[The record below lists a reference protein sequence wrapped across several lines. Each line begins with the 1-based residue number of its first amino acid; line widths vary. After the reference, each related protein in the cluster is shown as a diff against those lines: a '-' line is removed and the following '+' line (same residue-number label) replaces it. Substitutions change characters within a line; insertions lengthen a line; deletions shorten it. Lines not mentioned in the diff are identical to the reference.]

1 MPLPLSPRVPRERIQ
16 TGATMWRP
24 LGSGRL
30 TAAAWRGAA
39 RWRSGAGL
47 DTPVLQP
54 PHTVLRSKH
63 IRPTPVAAT
72 TPASPSPAVAS
83 AALRSAT
90 RHHRRVR
97 LARKA
102 LSTAKI
108 LHPLSSSA
116 SGLVPDCRGGPA
128 GLLLAGATLVFAAR
142 QAPGRAQPASSST
155 GSTTHPVA
163 QTRVDTAKV
172 D

>member
-116 SGLVPDCRGGPA
+116 SGLVPGRPGGSTGWCDSGFRSAPSAGPRPA
-128 GLLLAGATLVFAAR
+128 RLV
-142 QAPGRAQPASSST
+142 QHWQHDTPGRPNAS
-155 GSTTHPVA
+155 
-163 QTRVDTAKV
+163 
-172 D
+172 